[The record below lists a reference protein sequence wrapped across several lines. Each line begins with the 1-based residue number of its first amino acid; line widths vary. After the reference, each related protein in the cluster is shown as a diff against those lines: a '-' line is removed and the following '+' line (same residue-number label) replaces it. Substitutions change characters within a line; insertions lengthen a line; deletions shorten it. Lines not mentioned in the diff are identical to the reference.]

1 MAISLTFGKP
11 PGVYVTEGAAGLI
24 PSEFARQ
31 DRLYL
36 LGSGA
41 GPADNA
47 DPDLFATPTQI
58 VSLEDAN
65 ARFGVGTAST
75 IGLSI
80 ELIFDIFAASIVQFV
95 RVPIGETITVTPTVV
110 GSNGDIVTIAVSG
123 TAFEYTIDTT
133 ADTDIETL
141 IGNLVAAINDE
152 SSSINGLVV
161 AYGATATEFSLRW
174 VDPSAPGTVTAAG
187 SGTAAISSAVDAAAS
202 APSLADYLWTIENAF
217 DRDEHSQGFLAAP
230 EAFATLE
237 AADRT
242 ALRIAMETHCAAEG
256 FDWCALIDAGDV
268 PIATAA
274 SESASYSSPQGHST
288 LPFYPYLVTLSGG
301 TVPQSCAVAATAFR
315 RWREQ
320 GFIEPPAGGQY
331 PVPVSGLTRRV
342 SFNEFSAHYES
353 LNMARTLPTV
363 GTVIYGSR
371 TRATDPRF
379 LWLNSRIIA
388 NTIIGTLRRPAL
400 WNSVVFSAID
410 GQGALFLR
418 IRQTIENLL
427 YRLWQA
433 GGLYGA
439 NPSAAYLVN
448 VSASN
453 NPDFDIQ
460 NGSVAA
466 DVYVAISPTL
476 EKLGITINRTAI
488 GQVQAV
494 ASSLDNSRANL

>member
-1 MAISLTFGKP
+1 MAVSITFGKP
-11 PGVYVTEGAAGLI
+11 PGVYVSEGASGLI

-36 LGSGA
+36 LGSGS
-41 GPADNA
+41 GPVDEA

-58 VSLEDAN
+58 VSLDDAQ
-65 ARFGVGTAST
+65 ARFGVGSAST
-75 IGLSI
+75 TGLSI
-80 ELIFDIFAASIVQFV
+80 GLIFDIFAAAIVQFV
-95 RVPIGETITVTPTVV
+95 RVPVGQTLTVTPTHL
-110 GSNGDIVTIAVSG
+110 GNHDTVTITVSG
-123 TAFEYTIDTT
+123 TVFTYAIDHEV
-133 ADTDIETL
+133 DTSIATF
-141 IGNLVAAINDE
+141 ITRLVAAINDE

-161 AYGATATEFSLRW
+161 AYGATATDFSLRW
-174 VDPSAPGTVTAAG
+174 VDPSAPGTVTITD
-187 SGTAAISSAVDAAAS
+187 SGATTITLAVDATAS
-202 APSLADYLWTIENAF
+202 SPSLADYLWTIENAF

-242 ALRIAMETHCAAEG
+242 ALRIAMEAHCSEEG
-256 FDWCALIDAGDV
+256 FDWCALIDAGDTD
-268 PIATAA
+268 IATAA
-274 SESASYSSPQGHST
+274 SESANYFSPQGHST
-288 LPFYPYLVTLSGG
+288 LPFYPYFVTLSGG
-301 TVPQSCAVAATAFR
+301 EVPQSCAVAATAFR

-331 PVPVSGLTRRV
+331 PVPVAGLTRRV
-342 SFNEFSAHYES
+342 TFNEFSAHYES
-353 LNMARTLPTV
+353 LNIARTLPTI

-379 LWLNSRIIA
+379 LWLNGRIIA

-410 GQGALFLR
+410 GRGALFLR

-460 NGSVAA
+460 NGAVNA

-476 EKLGITINRTAI
+476 EKLGINLIRTSI

-494 ASSLDNSRANL
+494 ASSLDNSRSNL

>member
-1 MAISLTFGKP
+1 MTFGVKA
-11 PGVYVTEGAAGLI
+11 TC
-24 PSEFARQ
+24 
-31 DRLYL
+31 L
-36 LGSGA
+36 LL
-41 GPADNA
+41 PLQFN
-47 DPDLFATPTQI
+47 PF
-58 VSLEDAN
+58 
-65 ARFGVGTAST
+65 GTAT
-75 IGLSI
+75 KLLSW
-80 ELIFDIFAASIVQFV
+80 
-95 RVPIGETITVTPTVV
+95 
-110 GSNGDIVTIAVSG
+110 
-123 TAFEYTIDTT
+123 
-133 ADTDIETL
+133 
-141 IGNLVAAINDE
+141 
-152 SSSINGLVV
+152 
-161 AYGATATEFSLRW
+161 RW
-174 VDPSAPGTVTAAG
+174 VDPSAPGTVTITAP
-187 SGTAAISSAVDAAAS
+187 GTTDITVAVDATAS

-242 ALRIAMETHCAAEG
+242 ALRIAMEAHCSEEG
-256 FDWCALIDAGDV
+256 FDWCALLDAGDTD
-268 PIATAA
+268 IATAA
-274 SESASYSSPQGHST
+274 SESANYSSPQGHST
-288 LPFYPYLVTLSGG
+288 LPFYPYFVTLSGG
-301 TVPQSCAVAATAFR
+301 VVPQSCAVAATAFR

-331 PVPVSGLTRRV
+331 PVPVAGLTRRV
-342 SFNEFSAHYES
+342 TFNEFSAHYES
-353 LNMARTLPTV
+353 LNIARTLPTI

-379 LWLNSRIIA
+379 LWLNGRIIA

-410 GQGALFLR
+410 GRGALFLR

-439 NPSAAYLVN
+439 SPSAAYLVN

-460 NGSVAA
+460 NGAVNA

-476 EKLGITINRTAI
+476 EKLGINLIRTAI

-494 ASSLDNSRANL
+494 ASSLDNSRSNL